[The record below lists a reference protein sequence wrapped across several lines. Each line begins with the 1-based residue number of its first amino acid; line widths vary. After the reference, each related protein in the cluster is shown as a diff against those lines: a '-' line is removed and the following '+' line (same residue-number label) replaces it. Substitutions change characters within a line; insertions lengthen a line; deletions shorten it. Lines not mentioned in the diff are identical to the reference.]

1 MSVRKIIKERKKI
14 YQRVR
19 GAHLGRDTIL
29 FTDSKGV
36 GLKEYIPESIGQK
49 FKVLYKRGGSIDNTK
64 HIKSLIDTVKD
75 LDHPIILI
83 WLGTCEIT
91 QKKNKTIQF
100 RKSPY
105 QNIEET
111 LTQYRDLKQQIIT
124 TKPSATVLFIEC
136 PYYSITRANKP
147 KDSINLN
154 VNSKKKI
161 YPSLLVNKATKGH
174 RKVQLATNI
183 DKELSEQ
190 IDYFNDHL
198 KLINRL
204 YSTPRISQDFI
215 LSNKTKRDTKVKY
228 RKNFNL
234 TSDGVHPIRAVNKL
248 WMLKFIDL
256 ALELSEQGC

>member
-1 MSVRKIIKERKKI
+1 MKDKTLNKRKSDSTVIKSPKKKKTEK
-14 YQRVR
+14 
-19 GAHLGRDTIL
+19 D
-29 FTDSKGV
+29 
-36 GLKEYIPESIGQK
+36 EYTEVH
-49 FKVLYKRGGSIDNTK
+49 FKVEL
-64 HIKSLIDTVKD
+64 KD
-75 LDHPIILI
+75 P
-83 WLGTCEIT
+83 
-91 QKKNKTIQF
+91 
-100 RKSPY
+100 
-105 QNIEET
+105 
-111 LTQYRDLKQQIIT
+111 IT
-124 TKPSATVLFIEC
+124 TFLEC

-147 KDSINLN
+147 KDSINLI
-154 VNSKKKI
+154 VNSKKKT